1 MFVERSYDP
10 DSDEEEEQD
19 SAHAG
24 AERKRDD
31 YKPPECTLQ
40 PPVKSLM
47 ELIFNTSYFEATM
60 AALNYDSTKLP
71 LGKLSKAT
79 ITRGYQALKELSD
92 LLDDPSLAQN
102 YNLSLPEAT
111 EHLSNLYYST
121 IPHSF
126 GRNRPPIIQTNE
138 QLKRE
143 IELLESLTDLKDADL
158 IMKKEKKTDDIHVL
172 DSRFKSLGMQEMTP
186 LETSSEEFSG
196 ISDYLLK
203 TCGQTHHVN
212 YEVMDI
218 FRIQRDGEEERF
230 QKSEYSKMDSDRRL
244 LWLVAKPLRTKNM
257 TNLQILTGMAPA
269 RPTTA
274 VSSAKAFASLRR
286 KHQ

>member
-10 DSDEEEEQD
+10 DSEDEED
-19 SAHAG
+19 DKDAAKAG
-24 AERKRDD
+24 AERERDD
-31 YKPPECTLQ
+31 YTPPKCTLQ
-40 PPVKSLM
+40 PPVQSLM

-60 AALNYDSTKLP
+60 AALNYDSAKLP

-92 LLDDPSLAQN
+92 LLDDSSLAQN
-102 YNLSLPEAT
+102 YQMSAPQAT

-126 GRNRPPIIQTNE
+126 GRNRPPVIHTDE

-158 IMKKEKKTDDIHVL
+158 IMKKEKKTDDIHPL

-186 LETSSEEFSG
+186 LESDTDEFTG

-203 TCGQTHHVN
+203 TCGATHHVN
-212 YEVMDI
+212 YEVLDI
-218 FRIQRDGEEERF
+218 FRIKRDGEEERF
-230 QKSEYSKMDSDRRL
+230 QDSMFSEVNSDRRL
-244 LWLVAKPLRTKNM
+244 LW
-257 TNLQILTGMAPA
+257 
-269 RPTTA
+269 
-274 VSSAKAFASLRR
+274 
-286 KHQ
+286 